1 MASNAKLY
9 KHVMAQIFFSK
20 NRKSIV
26 DLLANGV
33 PAGLNVVSDTWDSPI
48 ISPAFKCLDTE
59 LTGNEVID
67 VIRQEM
73 TSLSS
78 LGSVN
83 SYFSV
88 EVSALP
94 ESLQESLT
102 TSGRCTVTDSQLLS
116 CIKWT
121 SGCNEDSLP
130 QKDVD

>member
-1 MASNAKLY
+1 
-9 KHVMAQIFFSK
+9 MAQIFFSK
-20 NRKSIV
+20 NRKNIV

-33 PAGLNVVSDTWDSPI
+33 PPGRKVVLDTWDSPLI
-48 ISPAFKCLDTE
+48 CPSLKCLDTN

-73 TSLSS
+73 TYLSS

-102 TSGRCTVTDSQLLS
+102 TNGRCTVTDSQLLS
-116 CIKWT
+116 CIEWT

>member
-1 MASNAKLY
+1 
-9 KHVMAQIFFSK
+9 MAQIFFSK
-20 NRKSIV
+20 NRKNIV

-33 PAGLNVVSDTWDSPI
+33 PPGRKVVLDTWDSPLI
-48 ISPAFKCLDTE
+48 CPSLKCLDTD

-78 LGSVN
+78 LDSVN